1 MFYSSQYELSFRN
14 VISHDGCKGIS
25 QKIFVKVNTFKNAIL
40 LLEIHILQFKS
51 PRFFQPQKKIQQAN
65 LLLAEDH
72 NSWLLV
78 LLLPESGC

>member
-14 VISHDGCKGIS
+14 GISHDGCKGIS
-25 QKIFVKVNTFKNAIL
+25 QKIFVKVNTFKNAITASRNTHPT
-40 LLEIHILQFKS
+40 IHITPILS
-51 PRFFQPQKKIQQAN
+51 TPQKIQQAN